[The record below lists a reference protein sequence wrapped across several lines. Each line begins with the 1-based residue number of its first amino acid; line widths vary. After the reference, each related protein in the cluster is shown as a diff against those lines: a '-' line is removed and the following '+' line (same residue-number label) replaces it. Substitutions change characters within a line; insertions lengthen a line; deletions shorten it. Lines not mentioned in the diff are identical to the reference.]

1 MGLLSMAITYT
12 ICKLIAKSELKM
24 TAMMITHIPIT
35 KEPETGCINSQ
46 KKIKK
51 RLIMK
56 EMIKQYPRSQLNA
69 NLRVDLSHGPFLG
82 KNENKAA
89 KAAPAVAPAAV

>member
-1 MGLLSMAITYT
+1 
-12 ICKLIAKSELKM
+12 M

-69 NLRVDLSHGPFLG
+69 NLRVDLSHGPCAHKDHFL
-82 KNENKAA
+82 
-89 KAAPAVAPAAV
+89 